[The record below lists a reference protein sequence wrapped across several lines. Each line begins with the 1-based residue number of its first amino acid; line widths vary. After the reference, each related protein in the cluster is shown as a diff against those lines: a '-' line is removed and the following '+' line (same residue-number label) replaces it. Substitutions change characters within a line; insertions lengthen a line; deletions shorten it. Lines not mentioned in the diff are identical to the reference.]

1 MVKIK
6 KSNISMDMLRDSEA
20 GNSVLTL
27 HDFSVHKVSKEKSH
41 SILC

>member
-1 MVKIK
+1 MARNK
-6 KSNISMDMLRDSEA
+6 KSNISMDILRDSEA
-20 GNSVLTL
+20 GNLVLTF